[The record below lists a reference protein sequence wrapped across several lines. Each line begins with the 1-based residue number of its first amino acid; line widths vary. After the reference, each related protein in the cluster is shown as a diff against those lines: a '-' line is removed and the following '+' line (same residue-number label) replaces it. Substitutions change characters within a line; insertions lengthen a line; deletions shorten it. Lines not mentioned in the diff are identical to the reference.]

1 MRKVVAA
8 VFLAAVV
15 TLGISSAYA
24 AEAESLLQG
33 LSINGGITLIL
44 QSLQKSNVSEA
55 TDGLF
60 YGTPTIGSYSIDLEI
75 EKKFDDNNTA
85 FLHLE
90 TGNGDANTRF
100 VAFSGI
106 NRDADDSGNQ
116 VSVTEAWFEHK
127 FTDAFGM
134 TFGVIDPTSSLD
146 DNAYANDETSQ
157 FLSNIFRNAP
167 VISFGDNAIGIK
179 AVYETDKFDVSAQY
193 LNVEN
198 TVEIGPDEEANNDD
212 ITRHGFASAQINF
225 KPGLIDGMEGNY
237 RAYVWGLLDGGVK
250 WEDGEK
256 TTDYGFG
263 ISLDQQLT
271 DIFGVFARYSW
282 KRSDAVSSSVS
293 TVYGDLDSPC
303 NQTWSIGGQA
313 KVKALG
319 DEDIVGLAFGQVM
332 VSDDAKDAYGYDFKA
347 EDHLEVYYSWNIADY
362 LAVTPSIQYINNVGG
377 GIVEEFG
384 ADNSAF
390 VGSVRMQI
398 NF

>member
-1 MRKVVAA
+1 MKKLAVAA
-8 VFLAAVV
+8 FLAATV
-15 TLGISSAYA
+15 TLGFSNAYA
-24 AEAESLLQG
+24 AEAESLLEG

-44 QSLQKSNVSEA
+44 QSLQKSNVSTA

-60 YGTPTIGSYSIDLEI
+60 YETPTIGSYSVDLEI

-90 TGNGDANTRF
+90 TGTGDANSRF
-100 VAFSGI
+100 TAFSGI

-127 FTDAFGM
+127 FNDAFGM

-157 FLSNIFRNAP
+157 FLGDIFRNAP
-167 VISFGDNAIGIK
+167 VISFGDNAIGLK
-179 AVYETDKFDVSAQY
+179 AVYETDFIDVAAQY

-198 TVEIGPDEEANNDD
+198 TVEIPGEEVNNDD
-212 ITRHGFASAQINF
+212 ITRHGFVSAEVNF
-225 KPGLIDGMEGNY
+225 KPGFIEDMEGNY
-237 RAYVWGLLDGGVK
+237 RVYVWGLLDGGMK

-263 ISLDQQLT
+263 VSIDQQLS

-282 KRSDAVSSSVS
+282 KRDDAVSSAIS
-293 TVYGDLDSPC
+293 TLDGDYESPC
-303 NQTWSIGGQA
+303 NQTWSIGAQA
-313 KVKALG
+313 KIKALG
-319 DEDIVGLAFGQVM
+319 DEDIIGLAFGQMM
-332 VSDDAKDAYGYDFKA
+332 VSDKAKDAYGLDFKA
-347 EDHLEVYYSWNIADY
+347 EDHLEVYYSWNISDY
-362 LAVTPSIQYINNVGG
+362 LAVTPSIQYVNNICGG
-377 GIVEEFG
+377 MSEEMG

-390 VGSVRMQI
+390 VGSIRMQI
-398 NF
+398 GF

>member
-1 MRKVVAA
+1 MRKVVVA
-8 VFLAAVV
+8 VCLAAAV

-24 AEAESLLQG
+24 AETESLLQG

-44 QSLQKSNVSEA
+44 QSLQKSNVSDS

-60 YGTPTIGSYSIDLEI
+60 YGTPTIGSYSIDLKI

-106 NRDADDSGNQ
+106 NRDADDSDNQ

-127 FTDAFGM
+127 FTDSFGM
-134 TFGVIDPTSSLD
+134 TFGVIDPTQAVD
-146 DNAYANDETSQ
+146 NNAYANDETTQ

-167 VISFGDNAIGIK
+167 VISFGDNAIGVK

-198 TVEIGPDEEANNDD
+198 SVEIDGEEVNNDD
-212 ITRHGFASAQINF
+212 ITRHGFVSAQINF

-237 RAYVWGLLDGGVK
+237 RAYVWGLLDGGIK
-250 WEDGEK
+250 WENGEE

-282 KRSDAVSSSVS
+282 KRSDAVSSSIS
-293 TVYGDLDSPC
+293 TIFGDLESPC

-332 VSDDAKDAYGYDFKA
+332 VSDKAKDAYGYDFKA

-377 GIVEEFG
+377 GIVEDFG

>member
-1 MRKVVAA
+1 MRKVVLAA
-8 VFLAAVV
+8 ILAAVV
-15 TLGISSAYA
+15 TLGSSGLYA
-24 AEAESLLQG
+24 AETESLLQG

-44 QSLQKSNVSEA
+44 QSLQKSNVAE
-55 TDGLF
+55 TTGVG
-60 YGTPTIGSYSIDLEI
+60 YGTPTVGSYSVDLTV

-90 TGNGDANTRF
+90 TGKGDANTRF

-106 NRDADDSGNQ
+106 NRDADDSDNQ

-127 FTDAFGM
+127 FTDSFGM
-134 TFGVIDPTSSLD
+134 TFGVIDPTQAVD
-146 DNAYANDETSQ
+146 NNAYANDETTQ

-167 VISFGDNAIGIK
+167 VISFGGNAIGVK

-198 TVEIGPDEEANNDD
+198 SVEIDGEEVNNDD

-237 RAYVWGLLDGGVK
+237 RAYVWGLLDGGIK
-250 WEDGEK
+250 WENGEK

-282 KRSDAVSSSVS
+282 KRSDAVSSSIS
-293 TVYGDLDSPC
+293 TIFGDLESPC

-319 DEDIVGLAFGQVM
+319 EEDIIGLAFGQVM
-332 VSDDAKDAYGYDFKA
+332 VSDKAKDTYEYDFKA

-362 LAVTPSIQYINNVGG
+362 LAVTPSIQYINNVCG

-384 ADNSAF
+384 ADTSAF